1 MTSSSTQCSSTRPQT
16 VQVEDSEANN
26 ITDILE
32 ECRILGHKL
41 IYLNYKGLTKLPTQL
56 FKDNAF
62 LHVEGIYLKR
72 NLLQTLPQDLKF
84 LSNLKELYVPSNKIA
99 DLPEDMSELSKL
111 ESLDLSMNNLTH
123 IPCCVFDIKS
133 LKTLVLSQNSIVHL
147 PPDIG
152 KMTGLVTLILN
163 HNKLTSLPS
172 DIQNCSSL
180 QTLNL
185 DKNFLSVVPRQIT
198 VLHCLEELSIT
209 GNNLLY
215 LPMDLGY
222 CANLKRVYADN
233 NGLFKSVPFS
243 LWSKEVGTYRC
254 GTESNSRR
262 IEFKENNMSAHIPDE
277 IQNIWSRPGLLVTSL
292 LELSFR
298 VVNKYKDILQMSRL
312 PRSLKD
318 LATFAT
324 AHCEFHG
331 CNRPL
336 FTAGY
341 PHLMKHPIA
350 TYRQSNS
357 ITFLGLCCSVKCL
370 DLFTKFPLPL

>member
-147 PPDIG
+147 PP
-152 KMTGLVTLILN
+152 
-163 HNKLTSLPS
+163 
-172 DIQNCSSL
+172 
-180 QTLNL
+180 
-185 DKNFLSVVPRQIT
+185 
-198 VLHCLEELSIT
+198 
-209 GNNLLY
+209 
-215 LPMDLGY
+215 DLGY